1 MSEEGRGDF
10 LLMMDEQISIIFI
23 KNYLRWTWGRSSK
36 ACLSSLW
43 TDLYFLHEKNL
54 WREVVQVGSGVY
66 SSR

>member
-10 LLMMDEQISIIFI
+10 LLMMDELISIIFI
-23 KNYLRWTWGRSSK
+23 KNYLRWTWGRSSN

-54 WREVVQVGSGVY
+54 WREVVQVGSGEY